1 MDYYTTKDI
10 NGNGLVRIAENIYES
25 TITGNKY
32 EYNGK
37 ELILIE
43 SGNGFKGMNNDKK
56 D

>member
-1 MDYYTTKDI
+1 MTDFTAKDI
-10 NGNGLVRIAENIYES
+10 NGNGLVRIAENIYQS

-43 SGNGFKGMNNDKK
+43 EGNGFKGQNN
-56 D
+56 

>member
-1 MDYYTTKDI
+1 MDYTTKDI

-37 ELILIE
+37 EFVLIE
-43 SGNGFKGMNNDKK
+43 EGNGFKGSTDVKEN
-56 D
+56 